1 MYDDDSSF
9 LVSEEIEIEPDID
22 YLEKASKQL
31 NIPIDSWIATIYAS
45 KLKNEL
51 DKGIIHKMILKG
63 D

>member
-1 MYDDDSSF
+1 LYDDDSSF